1 MRRGAMLHGVGTNR
15 DVGKGAAVIVWV
27 EREEDAPLPTRI
39 LGCSCWAF

>member
-1 MRRGAMLHGVGTNR
+1 MVHGVGTNR

-27 EREEDAPLPTRI
+27 EREEDAPLPALRI